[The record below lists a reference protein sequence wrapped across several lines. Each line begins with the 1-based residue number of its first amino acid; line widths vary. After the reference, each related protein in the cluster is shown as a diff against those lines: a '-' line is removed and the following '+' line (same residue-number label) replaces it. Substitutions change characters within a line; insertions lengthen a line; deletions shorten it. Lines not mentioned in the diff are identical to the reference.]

1 MRAQDINTK
10 IVLLVV
16 GILAITAATWRMS
29 IYDANRKVYDAKVKA
44 EIQVEALQKQ
54 LSQEHEVM
62 TKAEDRAKALQE
74 QLSLQLLVM
83 TKELVLNESMP
94 PSSKFAYCTN
104 AHDDEYMKGAIVM
117 LVSVKMQR
125 SAEQIQS
132 KTAPDLCIL
141 ALPRVSKELRAFAT
155 TQGIRVVDVAPIH
168 VPNVPS
174 QYTDS
179 FVKFRIWER
188 TEYTKVVMLDTDIL
202 ALKNA
207 DELFDKPELS
217 APMCPHGRLVNP
229 VGWLSS
235 AVFVLEPSMDR
246 FRTLMTGL
254 AKNTRPM
261 ADMDYMQD
269 VYGKTYHVLPPR
281 YLTLT
286 WQMDYPHIPVND
298 MLAAVT
304 FLHYSGKK
312 PWQVRESRTKKWAES
327 GPKSNLM
334 YPKWWAVHDKI
345 WPRSAA
351 SR

>member
-1 MRAQDINTK
+1 MRALHNVSGNALVFP
-10 IVLLVV
+10 VLLLA
-16 GILAITAATWRMS
+16 ILATAFIVS
-29 IYDANRKVYDAKVKA
+29 VYDENRRVIDAKIK
-44 EIQVEALQKQ
+44 VEN
-54 LSQEHEVM
+54 EVQ
-62 TKAEDRAKALQE
+62 ALQE
-74 QLSLQLLVM
+74 QLSQQHGVM
-83 TKELVLNESMP
+83 MQTGLGGTVNESMP